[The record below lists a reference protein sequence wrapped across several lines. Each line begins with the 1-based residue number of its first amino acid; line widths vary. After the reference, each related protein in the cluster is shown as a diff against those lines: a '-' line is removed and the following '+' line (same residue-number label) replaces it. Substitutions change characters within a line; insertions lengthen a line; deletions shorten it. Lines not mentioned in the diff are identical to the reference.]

1 MVMELPHY
9 IRERDL
15 RSHLSLIHGM
25 YVGDV
30 KDLDGLNAAHADSH
44 GDPDALWWI
53 GHTHDNPADDSP
65 EVGHPGTQHVGEGG
79 FVGTEYADGSADLDE
94 WQF

>member
-1 MVMELPHY
+1 MELPVF

-30 KDLDGLNAAHADSH
+30 KDLDGLNEAHAASH
-44 GDPDALWWI
+44 AAPDALWYI
-53 GHTHDNPADDSP
+53 GHTHADPSND
-65 EVGHPGTQHVGEGG
+65 HPVQNTAELTNGE
-79 FVGTEYADGSADLDE
+79 ADAELEE
-94 WQF
+94 WSW